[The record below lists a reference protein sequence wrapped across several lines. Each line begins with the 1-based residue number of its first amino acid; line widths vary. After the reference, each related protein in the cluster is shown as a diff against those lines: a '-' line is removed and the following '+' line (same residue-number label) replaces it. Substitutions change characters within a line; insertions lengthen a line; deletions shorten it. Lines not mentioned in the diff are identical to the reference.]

1 MELTNELTVIIS
13 MFAMVISMFAI
24 LAGFIIVV
32 WRGQAAINRHI
43 DEQFRVFR
51 TEIRQ
56 EFEEFRT
63 ETRQE
68 SKEFRTEIRQEFR
81 VFRTETRQESKE
93 FRTETRNNFNTTN
106 QNIEK
111 VAEQVGSQ
119 AERVATVEGYISAVS
134 DR

>member
-43 DEQFRVFR
+43 DEQFGVFRQEFEKFRTETRQEFEKFR

-56 EFEEFRT
+56 E
-63 ETRQE
+63 
-68 SKEFRTEIRQEFR
+68 
-81 VFRTETRQESKE
+81 VGE